1 MAKKG
6 MKRPDRTHTQPR
18 NQQKPVP
25 EIQGKA
31 KHTKEKAGPIDN
43 GVGASGQT
51 AFHRGR
57 PIPQMPIPPLT
68 RIWRGTTSKTISPQ
82 QTCQSYHNAAHRA
95 AFFNGGN
102 V

>member
-6 MKRPDRTHTQPR
+6 MKRPDRTHTQRR
-18 NQQKPVP
+18 NQKEPVP

-31 KHTKEKAGPIDN
+31 KHAKEKAGPIDN

-57 PIPQMPIPPLT
+57 PIPSDVYPVIDTDLARDNVENDIP
-68 RIWRGTTSKTISPQ
+68 
-82 QTCQSYHNAAHRA
+82 AADLSELS
-95 AFFNGGN
+95 
-102 V
+102 

>member
-18 NQQKPVP
+18 NQQEPVP

-31 KHTKEKAGPIDN
+31 KRTKEKAGPSVN
-43 GVGASGQT
+43 GIGASGQT

-57 PIPQMPIPPLT
+57 PIPSDLYPAIDTDLARDNLEIDIP
-68 RIWRGTTSKTISPQ
+68 
-82 QTCQSYHNAAHRA
+82 AADLSELS
-95 AFFNGGN
+95 
-102 V
+102 

>member
-6 MKRPDRTHTQPR
+6 MKRPDRTHTQRR
-18 NQQKPVP
+18 NQQEPVP

-31 KHTKEKAGPIDN
+31 KHAKEKAGPIDN

-57 PIPQMPIPPLT
+57 PIPSDVYPVIDTDLARDNVENDIP
-68 RIWRGTTSKTISPQ
+68 
-82 QTCQSYHNAAHRA
+82 AADLSELS
-95 AFFNGGN
+95 
-102 V
+102 